1 MIFSLVIRRVS
12 CFKICKELHADEER
26 TLDLFSPAPKGIGP
40 VGLGEER
47 YVDRLWFGVRKS
59 FLWVKSV

>member
-40 VGLGEER
+40 VGLG
-47 YVDRLWFGVRKS
+47 
-59 FLWVKSV
+59 